1 VVRHSA
7 GLHKLRLVATDFAG
21 KNLPSRVVEQGFTFS
36 REQNVPLAGF
46 LGDTCVT
53 LFLTDELEARLPVCI
68 MPNPRRPLLLAEWL
82 DRGLVQVHFLAVPHW
97 TMAPSDIFDKMH
109 GHAAA

>member
-1 VVRHSA
+1 M
-7 GLHKLRLVATDFAG
+7 
-21 KNLPSRVVEQGFTFS
+21 VEQGFTFS

-53 LFLTDELEARLPVCI
+53 LSLTDELEARHPVCI

-82 DRGLVQVHFLAVPHW
+82 DRGLVQVHLLAVPHW
-97 TMAPSDIFDKMH
+97 TMAPLDIFDKVY